1 MKIGILGGGQ
11 LGRMLLQAGINYVVE
26 TFVLENDTQCPAA
39 HLCTHFIKGDIRD
52 FDTVYNFGKHLDA
65 ITIEIESVN
74 VDALEKLQS
83 EGVRVYPSPAALRI
97 IKNKISQKLFYK
109 GHNIPTADFKITE
122 RLNEVQN
129 YQDFL
134 PAVHKLAEGGYD
146 GKGVVLMQEAADI
159 ENGFDLPSVLEKM
172 IPVQKEIAVIVAKA
186 DNGETVI
193 YPPAEMVFDTRY
205 NLLDYQLSPARIPKE
220 IFWKVEAIALTV
232 VRELKSPGIFAIE
245 LFVDKN
251 NDVLVN
257 EVAPRVHNSGHHTI
271 EGNYCSQ
278 YDMLWRILLQ
288 LPLGNP
294 DAILPSALVNL
305 VGEEGYVGKALYD
318 GMQEVLKLN
327 NTFVHL
333 YGKTQ
338 TKPGRKM
345 GHVTILG
352 NDYTELTHTAHKVK
366 SLLKVFSEMF

>member
-39 HLCTHFIKGDIRD
+39 HLCNHFIKGDIRD

-74 VDALEKLQS
+74 VDALEKLQR
-83 EGVRVYPSPAALRI
+83 EGVRVYPSPAALRT

-129 YQDFL
+129 YKDFL

-159 ENGFDLPSVLEKM
+159 EKGFDLPSVLEKM

-205 NLLDYQLSPARIPKE
+205 NLLDYQLAPARIPKE

-294 DAILPSALVNL
+294 DAILPSALVNGFMHFL
-305 VGEEGYVGKALYD
+305 C
-318 GMQEVLKLN
+318 
-327 NTFVHL
+327 
-333 YGKTQ
+333 
-338 TKPGRKM
+338 
-345 GHVTILG
+345 
-352 NDYTELTHTAHKVK
+352 
-366 SLLKVFSEMF
+366 